1 MNVERS
7 PVVNDVVLLRR
18 DCNDTHL
25 RVLAEQLVTNV
36 WPCAGVVER
45 DDHEIWQGSL
55 YALRNLRLL
64 TDFADNFDVGLIR
77 ERCEYELSH
86 EPGTICHEHPDNLFH
101 CALLE
106 GLESV
111 HQVDVAGKCLF
122 IGWVYEELKDSYY
135 MRSSRLASVSQ

>member
-45 DDHEIWQGSL
+45 DDHEILQGSL

-64 TDFADNFDVGLIR
+64 TDFADTFDPGLIR
-77 ERCEYELSH
+77 ARCEHELSH
-86 EPGTICHEHPDNLFH
+86 DPRQTCHANPDNFFH
-101 CALLE
+101 CPLP
-106 GLESV
+106 
-111 HQVDVAGKCLF
+111 
-122 IGWVYEELKDSYY
+122 
-135 MRSSRLASVSQ
+135 

>member
-55 YALRNLRLL
+55 YALRKLRLL
-64 TDFADNFDVGLIR
+64 IDFAENFDVGLIL
-77 ERCEYELSH
+77 ERWEYELSH
-86 EPGTICHEHPDNLFH
+86 EPGTSCHEHRDNFFH
-101 CALLE
+101 CELLE
-106 GLESV
+106 RLDSV
-111 HQVDVAGKCLF
+111 HPMVVVGNLLL
-122 IGWVYEELKDSYY
+122 I
-135 MRSSRLASVSQ
+135 SS